1 MDWNYQ
7 QPVKIIFG
15 NGKLS
20 ALKEVI
26 AELGETDG
34 ILICSRS
41 FRKSG
46 LADKVMAE
54 ADGLLTAVY
63 SDVSP
68 NPEVSEVDACAELMR
83 EQGSKFVVA
92 LGGGSV
98 MDLAKAAA
106 TIATVRLRAVQ
117 SSPPRGSKHS
127 KSFCLYPKKPAIQP
141 QNEVGWLVL
150 AI

>member
-68 NPEVSEVDACAELMR
+68 NPEVSEVDACAEL
-83 EQGSKFVVA
+83 
-92 LGGGSV
+92 L
-98 MDLAKAAA
+98 KAAGLGNPQ
-106 TIATVRLRAVQ
+106 IRRE
-117 SSPPRGSKHS
+117 
-127 KSFCLYPKKPAIQP
+127 KSFSSK
-141 QNEVGWLVL
+141 
-150 AI
+150 